1 MTTRQVFSANP
12 RSDGEDVVIGN
23 PGNDRLSGGTDSV
36 RIEAADGTRDAISC
50 GNGPRDVVV
59 FDSGLDRFS
68 DCEILKRR

>member
-1 MTTRQVFSANP
+1 M
-12 RSDGEDVVIGN
+12 IGN
-23 PGNDRLSGGTDSV
+23 PGNDRLSGGTDGV

-68 DCEILKRR
+68 DCEILQRR